1 MLQDTERA
9 PRRDAVRNRAR
20 LLDAARKTFAEH
32 GLDVPL
38 EEVART
44 AGVSRTTLYRNFATR
59 EELAATV
66 FEDNVA
72 RIEQRSRELEG
83 RPGAVVELF
92 DFVLGLQFEHGG
104 IAHMLSQAGASWF
117 STLAGRTAS
126 AFVPLLEQGRG
137 EGIVHP
143 DVYVCDV
150 ILAYQMAEGAMDDA
164 DGDRRAENHD
174 RIRAMLHRSLFLT
187 GRPSP
192 T

>member
-1 MLQDTERA
+1 MSQDPERA

-72 RIEQRSRELEG
+72 WIEERAAELTG
-83 RPGAVVELF
+83 RPSAVVQLF
-92 DFVLGLQFEHGG
+92 DFVLDLQFAHGG

-117 STLAGRTAS
+117 SSLAGRTAA
-126 AFVPLLEQGRG
+126 AFVPLLEAGRA
-137 EGIVHP
+137 EGVVRP
-143 DVYVCDV
+143 DVFVCDV
-150 ILAYQMAEGAMDDA
+150 ILAYQMAEGAMHDA
-164 DGDRRAENHD
+164 EGDAGEENRK
-174 RIRAMLHRSLFLT
+174 RIRAMLHRSLFL
-187 GRPSP
+187 
-192 T
+192 